1 MRTVALFGRP
11 LQRRH
16 SAVMHNAAFEAA
28 GVDARYELREVDE
41 DGLAA
46 QIAEARR
53 DEWMGFQITAPY
65 KLLVMDLLDEIEP
78 GARAI
83 GAVNSV
89 AAAPDGRLI
98 GFNTDVVGFMTGVR
112 DCLGEDVR
120 GRSVVVAGSG
130 GVGHAAV
137 YGLATEG
144 AGSLTVLDLDAD
156 MPRRLAADLGELGDA
171 ASIEPLAFDDPR
183 ARDRLAEA
191 DLFVNATSVG
201 MLSPG
206 PVVAVDLL
214 APSAAVFDV
223 VYIPAETELVRQAR
237 ARGMRASNGDGMLVA
252 QAAAAWCRW
261 TGLPDPT
268 ETMRRAVAPLL
279 AEGDPRP

>member
-41 DGLAA
+41 NALAD
-46 QIAEARR
+46 QVAEARR
-53 DEWMGFQITAPY
+53 DAWMGFQITAPY

-89 AAAPDGRLI
+89 ATAPDGRLV
-98 GFNTDVVGFMTGVR
+98 GFNTDVVGFMAGVQ
-112 DCLGEDVR
+112 DCLGDDVK

-137 YGLATEG
+137 YGLATAG
-144 AGSLTVLDLDAD
+144 AGRLTVLDLDAD
-156 MPRRLAADLGELGDA
+156 MPRRLANDLGDA

-183 ARDRLAEA
+183 ARDRLADT

-206 PVVAVDLL
+206 PVVDVDLIR
-214 APSAAVFDV
+214 PSAAVFDV
-223 VYIPAETELVRQAR
+223 VYIPSETELVRRAR

-261 TGLPDPT
+261 TGLPDPS

>member
-41 DGLAA
+41 DGLTA
-46 QIAEARR
+46 QVAEARR
-53 DEWMGFQITAPY
+53 NEWMGFQITAPY

-89 AAAPDGRLI
+89 TAAPDGRLI
-98 GFNTDVVGFMTGVR
+98 GFNTDVVGFMAGVR
-112 DCLGEDVR
+112 DCLGDGVK

-137 YGLATEG
+137 YGLATAG
-144 AGSLTVLDLDAD
+144 AGSLAVLDLDAD
-156 MPRRLAADLGELGDA
+156 LPRRLANDLGDA

-183 ARDRLAEA
+183 ARDRLADA

-206 PVVAVDLL
+206 PVVDVDLIR
-214 APSAAVFDV
+214 PSAAVFDV

>member
-11 LQRRH
+11 LRRRH
-16 SAVMHNAAFEAA
+16 SAAMHNAAFEAA

-41 DGLAA
+41 AGLAE
-46 QIAEARR
+46 QVAEARR
-53 DEWMGFQITAPY
+53 DRWMGFQITAPY

-78 GARAI
+78 DARRI

-89 AAAPDGRLI
+89 AAGPGGRLI
-98 GFNTDVVGFMTGVR
+98 GFNTDVLGFMAGVR
-112 DCLGEDVR
+112 KCLGGDVK
-120 GRSVVVAGSG
+120 GLSVVVAGSG

-137 YGLATEG
+137 YGLATAG
-144 AGSLTVLDLDAD
+144 AGRLSVLDLDAAL
-156 MPRRLAADLGELGDA
+156 PRRLADDLGDA
-171 ASIEPLAFDDPR
+171 ASIEALAFGDPV

-206 PVVAVDLL
+206 PVVDIDLL
-214 APSAAVFDV
+214 GPSAAVFDV
-223 VYIPAETELVRQAR
+223 VYIPAETELVRRAR

-261 TGLPDPT
+261 TGLPDPS

-279 AEGDPRP
+279 AEDDPRP

>member
-28 GVDARYELREVDE
+28 GVNARYELREVDE

-98 GFNTDVVGFMTGVR
+98 GFNTDVVGFMAGVR
-112 DCLGEDVR
+112 DCLGEDVQ

-137 YGLATEG
+137 YGLATAG

-156 MPRRLAADLGELGDA
+156 MPRRLADDLGDA
-171 ASIEPLAFDDPR
+171 ATIEPLAFDDPR
-183 ARDRLAEA
+183 TGDRLAEA

-201 MLSPG
+201 MLTPG
-206 PVVAVDLL
+206 PVIDVDLL
-214 APSAAVFDV
+214 DPSAAVFDV

>member
-16 SAVMHNAAFEAA
+16 SVVMHNAAFEAA

-41 DGLAA
+41 AGLAE

-53 DEWMGFQITAPY
+53 GRWMGFQITAPY

-78 GARAI
+78 DARRI

-89 AAAPDGRLI
+89 AAEPDGRLI
-98 GFNTDVVGFMTGVR
+98 GFNTDALGFMAGVT
-112 DCLGEDVR
+112 DCLDGGVE

-137 YGLATEG
+137 YGLAAAG
-144 AGSLTVLDLDAD
+144 AGRLTVLDLDVA
-156 MPRRLAADLGELGDA
+156 MPRRLADDLGDA
-171 ASIEPLAFDDPR
+171 ATIEALALDDPR
-183 ARDRLAEA
+183 VRDRLAEA

-206 PVVAVDLL
+206 PVVDVELID
-214 APSAAVFDV
+214 PSAAVFDV
-223 VYIPAETELVRQAR
+223 VYTPAETELVRRAR
-237 ARGMRASNGDGMLVA
+237 ARGMRAANGDRMLVA

-261 TGLPDPT
+261 TGLPDPA

-279 AEGDPRP
+279 AEGGPQR

>member
-1 MRTVALFGRP
+1 MTPNGKENTMRTVALFGNP
-11 LQRRH
+11 LRRRH
-16 SAVMHNAAFEAA
+16 SAVMHNAAFAAA

-41 DGLAA
+41 QGLTE
-46 QIAEARR
+46 QVAEARR
-53 DEWMGFQITAPY
+53 DNWMGFQITAPY

-78 GARAI
+78 DARAI

-89 AAAPDGRLI
+89 AAEDNRLI
-98 GFNTDVVGFMTGVR
+98 GFNTDVTGFLAGVHA
-112 DCLGEDVR
+112 CLNGDVK

-130 GVGHAAV
+130 GVGHAAA
-137 YGLATEG
+137 YGLATAGVG
-144 AGSLTVLDLDAD
+144 ALTVLDLDAD
-156 MPRRLAADLGELGDA
+156 MPRRLADDLGDA
-171 ASIEPLAFDDPR
+171 AEIEPLTFDDPR
-183 ARDRLAEA
+183 ARDRLTNA

-206 PVVAVDLL
+206 PVIDVDVLD
-214 APSAAVFDV
+214 PSAAVFDV
-223 VYIPAETELVRQAR
+223 VYIPAETELVRRAR

-279 AEGDPRP
+279 A